1 MLESP
6 RVHDLLVTRVAIR
19 ADIPPIKAHLAV
31 RRVALGLT
39 PDQYTPLVLEEARL
53 AAQEAAQRTGQ
64 LITDIRRAL
73 TPQIR
78 ALSQAAQHAAEAL
91 HRLGLVDRDAGPA
104 RPRERPAWQSPYG
117 PPTKRH

>member
-19 ADIPPIKAHLAV
+19 VGIPPIKAHLAV

-64 LITDIRRAL
+64 LITDIRRVL
-73 TPQIR
+73 MPQMR
-78 ALSQAAQHAAEAL
+78 ALSRTARHAAEAL
-91 HRLGLVDRDAGPA
+91 DQLGLVNQEGMPVRRQD
-104 RPRERPAWQSPYG
+104 RPAWQSPYG
-117 PPTKRH
+117 PPKRR